1 MAAAACHTQGR
12 ACANPMTTGLRD
24 RLGALLA
31 RNRAAAVLGLL
42 VCALALSGA
51 WAQGAEAAYG
61 LSVSTQSSRA
71 GAATLAG
78 QTFQETS
85 VIYVFAAPTGDVKK
99 VSFYLDDP
107 TRSGAPRREE
117 NLAEYDFN
125 GTNSNGT
132 AIGYPLS
139 SLASGSHTITA
150 VVLTTGGNTA
160 VVSGTFTVA
169 GSTLRFADEFNGS
182 SLDTTKWTPW
192 YGPGHGGHGL
202 RRPSAISVSNGSLVI
217 TSKMVNGEIESG
229 GMSHRADYMYGR
241 YEFRVRTE
249 RDPTGTMSGILMTW
263 PQYQWSPE
271 FTENDMYETGPS
283 TRDQFRT
290 FIHYGGSTRSQKAY
304 GHPVDATQWHT
315 IAMDWR
321 RDSLKMYRDGRR
333 VWTLNDKVAIPD
345 VMHHV
350 GIQLD
355 ARYTRR
361 LRAPVRMYVDYMRI
375 YE

>member
-1 MAAAACHTQGR
+1 
-12 ACANPMTTGLRD
+12 
-24 RLGALLA
+24 
-31 RNRAAAVLGLL
+31 
-42 VCALALSGA
+42 
-51 WAQGAEAAYG
+51 
-61 LSVSTQSSRA
+61 
-71 GAATLAG
+71 
-78 QTFQETS
+78 
-85 VIYVFAAPTGDVKK
+85 
-99 VSFYLDDP
+99 
-107 TRSGAPRREE
+107 
-117 NLAEYDFN
+117 
-125 GTNSNGT
+125 
-132 AIGYPLS
+132 
-139 SLASGSHTITA
+139 
-150 VVLTTGGNTA
+150 
-160 VVSGTFTVA
+160 
-169 GSTLRFADEFNGS
+169 
-182 SLDTTKWTPW
+182 
-192 YGPGHGGHGL
+192 
-202 RRPSAISVSNGSLVI
+202 
-217 TSKMVNGEIESG
+217 
-229 GMSHRADYMYGR
+229 
-241 YEFRVRTE
+241 
-249 RDPTGTMSGILMTW
+249 MTW
-263 PQYQWSPE
+263 PQRQWSPE